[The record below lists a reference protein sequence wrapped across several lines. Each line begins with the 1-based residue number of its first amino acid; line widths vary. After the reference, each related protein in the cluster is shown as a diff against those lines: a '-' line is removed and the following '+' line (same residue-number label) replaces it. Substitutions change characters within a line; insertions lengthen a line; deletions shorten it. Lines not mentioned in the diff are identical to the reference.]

1 MSLQWREQLSVANDL
16 IDSDHKYLID
26 VINEAGQCLSSRQ
39 SVKLTAAL
47 DTLARYSKVHF
58 AREEL
63 LAKAVGYPEAA
74 QLQASHEALL
84 TQLDATRREL
94 GDTWSDVVAEQFS
107 TLLRNWLITHV
118 IKEDLLM
125 KPYFQKHSPRFDPR

>member
-16 IDSDHKYLID
+16 IDSDHKHLID

-39 SVKLTAAL
+39 PVKLAAAL
-47 DTLARYSKVHF
+47 DSLARYSKVHF

-63 LAKAVGYPEAA
+63 LAKAVGFPEAA
-74 QLQASHEALL
+74 HLQSSHEALL
-84 TQLDATRREL
+84 AQLDATRREL
-94 GDTWSDVVAEQFS
+94 GDTWSEAVAKQFS
-107 TLLRNWLITHV
+107 ALLRNWLINHV
-118 IKEDLLM
+118 IKEDMLM